1 MLSDGGYAATVR
13 AEIDKRAMAALSFG
27 HLATD
32 FAGGALPALL
42 PFLVAKYGLSYTLAA
57 VVMLVSTLSSSI
69 LQPVFGLWSDRRGA
83 YWLIPAGVALGGV
96 GMALAA
102 ASSSYGV
109 VLLFVALS
117 GLGTA
122 AYHPEGSKFAAYA
135 SGRRRASGMALFSV
149 GGNIGYGLGALATTP
164 LVVWL
169 GLKGG
174 LFLMVPCVFAGAL
187 LLRLA
192 PFLHGFEPERNAHR
206 AEAGENRVGAMAILL
221 SVILFRSLSWFG
233 LLTFVPLWE
242 VEQGHSKSYGNHLL
256 ALMLLAGGVGTLL
269 AGPIADR
276 YGRRTVIVVSSF
288 VSPAL
293 VLVFLLVGGTAGAV
307 ALALNGV
314 AIIGTYGPT
323 MVLSQEYL
331 PRHIAMAS
339 GLAIGFAIGLGGIA
353 AVVLGAVAD
362 SVDLRTALWVSAVA
376 PVPAFLLSLRLPA
389 TRRRARLTPETVTT

>member
-1 MLSDGGYAATVR
+1 VR
-13 AEIDKRAMAALSFG
+13 AELDKRAMAALSAG

-42 PFLVAKYGLSYTLAA
+42 PFLVAKFELSYTLAA

-69 LQPVFGLWSDRRGA
+69 LQPIFGLWSDRRGA
-83 YWLIPAGVALGGV
+83 FWLLPSGVVLGGV

-102 ASSSYGV
+102 ASPTYGV
-109 VLLFVALS
+109 VLLFIALS
-117 GLGTA
+117 GLGSA
-122 AYHPEGSKFAAYA
+122 AYHPEGSKFAAFA
-135 SGRRRASGMALFSV
+135 SGRKRASGMALFSV

-169 GLKGG
+169 GLRGG
-174 LFLMVPCVFAGAL
+174 LFLMIPCIAAGAL

-192 PFLHGFEPERNAHR
+192 PFLGTFVPQRHAHAAR
-206 AEAGENRVGAMAILL
+206 AGEDRPRAMAVLL

-242 VEQGHSKSYGNHLL
+242 VSLGHSKTYGNHLL
-256 ALMLLAGGVGTLL
+256 SLMLLVGGVGTLA
-269 AGPIADR
+269 AGPLADR
-276 YGRRTVIVVSSF
+276 YGRRTVMIVSSF
-288 VSPAL
+288 CSPGL
-293 VLVFLLVGGTAGAV
+293 VLIFLLVGGTPGAI

-362 SVDLRTALWVSAVA
+362 SVDLRTALWVSAIA
-376 PVPAFLLSLRLPA
+376 PVPAFLLSLLLPGGRPR
-389 TRRRARLTPETVTT
+389 TRLTPETVAP

>member
-1 MLSDGGYAATVR
+1 VR

-42 PFLVAKYGLSYTLAA
+42 PFLVAKFALSYTLAA
-57 VVMLVSTLSSSI
+57 VVMLVATLSSSI
-69 LQPVFGLWSDRRGA
+69 VQPFFGLWSDRRGA
-83 YWLIPAGVALGGV
+83 FWVLPFGVAIGGI

-102 ASSSYGV
+102 ASPTYGI
-109 VLLFVALS
+109 VLLFVGLS

-122 AYHPEGSKFAAYA
+122 AFHPEGSKFAAFT

-169 GLKGG
+169 GLRGG
-174 LFLMVPCVFAGAL
+174 LFLMIPCVAAGAL
-187 LLRLA
+187 LARLS
-192 PFLHGFEPERNAHR
+192 PFLHTFLPERHTHAAR
-206 AEAGENRVGAMAILL
+206 AGEDRPGAMAVLL

-242 VEQGHSKSYGNHLL
+242 VSLGHSRSYGSHLL
-256 ALMLLAGGVGTLL
+256 ALMLLVGGVGTLA
-269 AGPIADR
+269 AGPLADR
-276 YGRRTVIVVSSF
+276 YGRRTVMIVSSF
-288 VSPAL
+288 CSPGL
-293 VLVFLLVGGTAGAV
+293 VLVFLLVGGTAGAI

-362 SVDLRTALWVSAVA
+362 SVDLRTALWVTAIA
-376 PVPAFLLSLRLPA
+376 PVPAFFLSVLLPSGRA
-389 TRRRARLTPETVTT
+389 RARLTPETVTP

>member
-1 MLSDGGYAATVR
+1 VR

-42 PFLVAKYGLSYTLAA
+42 PFLVSKFDLTYTLAA
-57 VVMLVSTLSSSI
+57 VVMLVSTLSGSI
-69 LQPVFGLWSDRRGA
+69 LQPLFGLLSDRRGA
-83 YWLIPAGVALGGV
+83 FWLIPSGVALGGI

-102 ASSSYGV
+102 ASPTYGV
-109 VLLFVALS
+109 VLLFVALA

-135 SGRRRASGMALFSV
+135 SGRRRASGMALFQF
-149 GGNIGYGLGALATTP
+149 GGNLGYGLGALAATP

-169 GLKGG
+169 GLRGG
-174 LFLMVPCVFAGAL
+174 LFLMVPCVAAAAL
-187 LLRLA
+187 LVRLS
-192 PFLHGFEPERNAHR
+192 PYLKTFEPERHLHR
-206 AEAGENRVGAMAILL
+206 ARAGEDRPRAMAVLL

-242 VEQGHSKSYGNHLL
+242 VYLGNSKSYGSHLL
-256 ALMLLAGGVGTLL
+256 ALMLLAGGVGTLV

-276 YGRRTVIVVSSF
+276 YGRRAVMIASSF
-288 VSPAL
+288 VSPGL
-293 VLVFLLVGGTAGAV
+293 VLTFLLVGGTPGAI

-339 GLAIGFAIGLGGIA
+339 GLAVGFAIGLGGIA

-362 SVDLRTALWVSAVA
+362 SVDLRTALWVTAVA
-376 PVPAFLLSLRLPA
+376 PVPAFLLSLRLPSI
-389 TRRRARLTPETVTT
+389 RPRARLTPEAVTP

>member
-1 MLSDGGYAATVR
+1 MR
-13 AEIDKRAMAALSFG
+13 AELDKRAMAALSFG

-32 FAGGALPALL
+32 FASGALPALL
-42 PFLVAKYGLSYTLAA
+42 PFLVSKYDLSYTLAA

-69 LQPVFGLWSDRRGA
+69 VQPFFGLWSDRRGA
-83 YWLIPAGVALGGV
+83 FWPLPSGVALGGI

-102 ASSSYGV
+102 ASPTYGV
-109 VLLFVALS
+109 VLLFVGLS

-135 SGRRRASGMALFSV
+135 SGRKRASGMALFSV

-164 LVVWL
+164 LVIWL
-169 GLKGG
+169 GLRGG
-174 LFLMVPCVFAGAL
+174 LFLMIPCVAAGAL
-187 LLRLA
+187 LARLS
-192 PFLHGFEPERNAHR
+192 PFLNTFAPERHGHAAR
-206 AEAGENRVGAMAILL
+206 AGENRPGAMAVLL

-242 VEQGHSKSYGNHLL
+242 VSLGHSKSYGNHLL
-256 ALMLLAGGVGTLL
+256 ALMLLAGGVGTLA
-269 AGPIADR
+269 AGPLADR
-276 YGRRTVIVVSSF
+276 YGRRTVIIVSSF
-288 VSPAL
+288 VSPGL
-293 VLVFLLVGGTAGAV
+293 VLIFLLVGGTPGAI

-376 PVPAFLLSLRLPA
+376 PVPAFLLSVFLPS
-389 TRRRARLTPETVTT
+389 TRPRRHLTPETVTP